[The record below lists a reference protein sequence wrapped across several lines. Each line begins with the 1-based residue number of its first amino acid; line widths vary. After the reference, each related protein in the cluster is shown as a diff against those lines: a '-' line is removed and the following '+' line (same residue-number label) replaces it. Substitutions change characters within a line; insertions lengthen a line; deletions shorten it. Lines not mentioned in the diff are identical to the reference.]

1 MFSRLLGLNTWLQR
15 TCSTKGVNFIDN
27 FNIFW
32 GHRQLFKLDGLH
44 PNKLGAR
51 VLKDHFYFSLRHPS
65 VVCANPLI
73 HSPGQN
79 MSDHRT
85 SYQLPSHYVVEESHK
100 DTDNA
105 TQPKQA
111 LLMDIPAEPCPQSS
125 SHADCDVSQQL
136 QDSAPKD
143 DFLENSL
150 GSQDNTSQSPETPE
164 LEPRSPDTISLS
176 PAPGQN
182 MPRTPDTLSL
192 SPASPLLSFSQKMEE
207 LVYAGTKLSASPQIS
222 TKKRRTPQPPKTA
235 GSALPP
241 PPVRALRPLPQ
252 RKGPNPSNLRPVMHQ
267 SKIAVETKCNSIKLA
282 FLNTRSLKNKSF
294 VINDLITTNNLD
306 FMFLIETWLEDN
318 CSATVLTETA
328 PPNFNFISVC
338 RTVRRGGGVA
348 ALFKDVYQCKQ
359 VSFGQYLSFEYLGI
373 VLKGAPRIL
382 FIIIYRP
389 PKYSPAF
396 VEEFTELLSMISS
409 EFDCFAIAGD
419 FNIHIDNAE
428 IKTTKEIVTVLNTF
442 DLIQHVHGPT
452 HNRGHTLDLLISRGL
467 NISSI
472 VIKDVAM
479 SDHFCIFFD
488 ILISVTTESRSV
500 SVRKRCINENTS
512 VLFMKAISL
521 TPSISADSVDLLLD
535 SFDSKVKNVIDDIA
549 PIKVSKKNGRQKSFW
564 RKSTAVQN
572 MKRQCRKAERM
583 WRKTKLEI
591 HYSIYKDSLHA
602 FNLELATARQTF
614 FSNLINSNLNNTRT
628 IFATVERLTNPP
640 SQIPSEMLSDSKC
653 NEFASFFSEKISNIR
668 KEIGTSSCNT
678 EVTQIRQQSQKE
690 VTMSVFKTIDSKIL
704 EEIVQHLKSSTCYL
718 DTLPTSFFKS
728 VLNCLEA
735 DLLEVVNTSL
745 LSGTFPNSLKTAVV
759 KPLLKKRNLDNT
771 VLSNYRPISNLPFI
785 GKIIEKVVFNQLNNY
800 LNSNGYL
807 DNFQSGFRVHHS
819 TETALIKIIN
829 DIRFN
834 SDSGKISV
842 LVLLDLSA
850 AFDTVDH
857 NILLER
863 LENWVG
869 LSGMALKWFRSYLEG
884 RGYYVSIGEHKS
896 KWTSMTCGVPQGS
909 ILAPLLFSLYMLPL
923 SQIMRKNQIA
933 YHSYADDTQIYLALS
948 PNDYSPIDSLCQCI
962 DEINSWMC
970 QNFLQL
976 NKEKT
981 VIAFGNKDEVLK
993 VNAYLDSRGQ
1003 TTKNQVR
1010 NLGVI
1015 LETDLSFSSHVKAV
1029 TKSAYYHLKNIA
1041 RIRCF
1046 VSSQDLEKL
1055 VHAFITSRVDYCNG
1069 LLTGL
1074 PKKTIRQLQLIQNAA
1089 ARILTITRKSEHIT
1103 PVLRSLH
1110 WLPVTFRID
1119 FKVLLLVY
1127 KSLNGI
1133 GPKYMADML
1142 TEYKPNRP
1150 LRSLGSS
1157 QLEIPR
1163 VHTNQGESAFSYY
1176 AARSWNQLPEEI
1188 KCAKTLATFKS
1199 RLKTHLFSCAFVE

>member
-1 MFSRLLGLNTWLQR
+1 M
-15 TCSTKGVNFIDN
+15 
-27 FNIFW
+27 
-32 GHRQLFKLDGLH
+32 
-44 PNKLGAR
+44 
-51 VLKDHFYFSLRHPS
+51 
-65 VVCANPLI
+65 
-73 HSPGQN
+73 
-79 MSDHRT
+79 
-85 SYQLPSHYVVEESHK
+85 
-100 DTDNA
+100 
-105 TQPKQA
+105 
-111 LLMDIPAEPCPQSS
+111 
-125 SHADCDVSQQL
+125 
-136 QDSAPKD
+136 
-143 DFLENSL
+143 
-150 GSQDNTSQSPETPE
+150 
-164 LEPRSPDTISLS
+164 
-176 PAPGQN
+176 
-182 MPRTPDTLSL
+182 
-192 SPASPLLSFSQKMEE
+192 
-207 LVYAGTKLSASPQIS
+207 
-222 TKKRRTPQPPKTA
+222 
-235 GSALPP
+235 
-241 PPVRALRPLPQ
+241 
-252 RKGPNPSNLRPVMHQ
+252 
-267 SKIAVETKCNSIKLA
+267 
-282 FLNTRSLKNKSF
+282 
-294 VINDLITTNNLD
+294 
-306 FMFLIETWLEDN
+306 
-318 CSATVLTETA
+318 
-328 PPNFNFISVC
+328 
-338 RTVRRGGGVA
+338 
-348 ALFKDVYQCKQ
+348 
-359 VSFGQYLSFEYLGI
+359 
-373 VLKGAPRIL
+373 
-382 FIIIYRP
+382 
-389 PKYSPAF
+389 
-396 VEEFTELLSMISS
+396 
-409 EFDCFAIAGD
+409 
-419 FNIHIDNAE
+419 
-428 IKTTKEIVTVLNTF
+428 
-442 DLIQHVHGPT
+442 HGPT

-472 VIKDVAM
+472 VIKDVAL

-564 RKSTAVQN
+564 R
-572 MKRQCRKAERM
+572 
-583 WRKTKLEI
+583 
-591 HYSIYKDSLHA
+591 H
-602 FNLELATARQTF
+602 
-614 FSNLINSNLNNTRT
+614 
-628 IFATVERLTNPP
+628 
-640 SQIPSEMLSDSKC
+640 
-653 NEFASFFSEKISNIR
+653 
-668 KEIGTSSCNT
+668 
-678 EVTQIRQQSQKE
+678 
-690 VTMSVFKTIDSKIL
+690 
-704 EEIVQHLKSSTCYL
+704 
-718 DTLPTSFFKS
+718 
-728 VLNCLEA
+728 
-735 DLLEVVNTSL
+735 
-745 LSGTFPNSLKTAVV
+745 SLKTAVV
-759 KPLLKKRNLDNT
+759 KPLLKKRNLDYT
-771 VLSNYRPISNLPFI
+771 MLSNYRPISNLPFI

-807 DNFQSGFRVHHS
+807 DHFQSGFRVHNS

-863 LENWVG
+863 LENWLG
-869 LSGMALKWFRSYLEG
+869 LSGMALKWFRSYLDG
-884 RGYYVSIGEHKS
+884 KGYYVSIGEHKS

-981 VIAFGNKDEVLK
+981 EVIAFGNKDEVLK

-1003 TTKNQVR
+1003 TTNNQVR

-1015 LETDLSFSSHVKAV
+1015 LETDLSFSSRVKAV

-1046 VSSQDLEKL
+1046 VSSHDLEKL

-1089 ARILTITRKSEHIT
+1089 ARILTRTRKSEHIT

-1163 VHTNQGESAFSYY
+1163 VHTKQGESAFSYY

-1188 KCAKTLATFKS
+1188 RCAKTLATFKF